1 MIYSKITPIKSIH
14 VCDVLFSKIQ
24 KKTIQSM
31 SVNVKG
37 VSNPLC
43 LERWELLVRPHKAEQ
58 LVLGV
63 MDQVLSQSPE

>member
-31 SVNVKG
+31 SVKG
-37 VSNPLC
+37 VSIPLC
-43 LERWELLVRPHKAEQ
+43 LERWELLVCPHQAEQ
-58 LVLGV
+58 LVLGIK
-63 MDQVLSQSPE
+63 DQVLSQSPE